1 MLALTCPKCGKDLW
15 FMRDFC
21 PFCKSTIPVPARPRS
36 VTVIS
41 LIFIVLGVVMLISL
55 VSKGADWFHQG
66 ADKNSVYYV
75 LTYLRTWAGPI
86 LAILCG
92 VSMLRGLNW
101 GRWLLILWCGNN
113 ILNSVLSTHR
123 GQLLVSLSTLLLFA
137 IVFLLLFRPAANAFF
152 TRASDAPSKPEN
164 PPAPE
169 PEPATGRTARR
180 NDQKAGC
187 G

>member
-21 PFCKSTIPVPARPRS
+21 PFCKSTIPVPPRPRS

-41 LIFIVLGVVMLISL
+41 WIFIVLGVAMLISL
-55 VSKGADWFHQG
+55 VSNRADWFHQRS
-66 ADKNSVYYV
+66 DTHSVYYV
-75 LTYLRTWAGPI
+75 LSYLRIWTGPI

-113 ILNSVLSTHR
+113 ILNMVLSTHR
-123 GQLLVSLSTLLLFA
+123 GQGLATLSTVLLFA
-137 IVFLLLFRPAANAFF
+137 IVFLLLFRPAA
-152 TRASDAPSKPEN
+152 
-164 PPAPE
+164 
-169 PEPATGRTARR
+169 
-180 NDQKAGC
+180 
-187 G
+187 